1 MSVETYP
8 VAISCLDTRYLEDVK
23 PLFHICDEFAYYRN
37 RILVELK
44 YFTKLTSIP
53 IKYNPMIDFTQE
65 DFIKI
70 MEKERILRHD
80 VKAIEYFIKSIPE
93 IQATG
98 KSHLI
103 HIGLTSQD
111 VSSPA
116 IVMCFDASIDIIL
129 GKLSMLSNTIINQL
143 IQHPAANCLMM
154 GLTHGQPAT
163 PTRFNKEMQIYEH
176 RLARIIQELQD
187 VQQAG
192 YTVKFG
198 GATGEWNAMYFAQP
212 SSHWLQWLEDFIL
225 SLDKRGRY
233 HRSRYTNQCDDYD
246 SIVKVMYILKRILH
260 ILEHFRG
267 NIWLYIHK
275 EYLIQTAFSQ
285 EVGSSTMPNKINP
298 IDIENAK
305 TAIELAKRMIDG
317 ICDILTE
324 TSFQRDVS
332 DSSAT
337 RNISSVAGYILV
349 AIEKINKG
357 ISRLSPNPMKIQ
369 EELIKHPEVILEGI
383 QTYLKIN
390 CNIPDAYEKMKSISR
405 GNTNI
410 TLEDIHK
417 VIDEL
422 SINEEHK
429 TKLKSLRP
437 ENYIGI

>member
-1 MSVETYP
+1 M
-8 VAISCLDTRYLEDVK
+8 AISCLDTRYIEDVK
-23 PLFHICDEFAYYRN
+23 PLIGVFDEFAYYRN
-37 RILVELK
+37 RIHVEIE
-44 YFTKLTSIP
+44 YFKAFCNQSLD
-53 IKYNPMIDFTQE
+53 YNPFCDFKLS
-65 DFIKI
+65 DFQKI
-70 MEKERILRHD
+70 LEHEAVIRHD

-111 VSSPA
+111 ISSPA
-116 IVMCFDASIDIIL
+116 LVMCFDASIDIIL
-129 GKLSMLSNTIINQL
+129 SKLSILFNTVINQL
-143 IQHPAANCLMM
+143 IKHHAANCLMM

-163 PTRFNKEMQIYEH
+163 PTMFNKEMQIYEH

-187 VQQAG
+187 AQQTG

-198 GATGEWNAMYFAQP
+198 GATGEWNAMHFAQL
-212 SSHWLQWLEDFIL
+212 SNHWSQWLDDFVL

-246 SIVKVMYILKRILH
+246 SIIKVMYILKRILH

-267 NIWLYIHK
+267 NIWLYIHR
-275 EYLIQTAFSQ
+275 EYLTQTTISQ

-324 TSFQRDVS
+324 TSYQRDVS
-332 DSSAT
+332 DSSAV

-357 ISRLSPNPMKIQ
+357 ISRLIPNARKMQ
-369 EELIKHPEVILEGI
+369 DELIQHPEVILEGI
-383 QTYLKIN
+383 QTYLKVN
-390 CNIPDAYEKMKSISR
+390 CNMSDAYEKMKEVSR
-405 GNTNI
+405 GKTNI

-422 SINEEHK
+422 SISEEHK

-437 ENYIGI
+437 ENYIGIYIPS